1 MQCSVYIATSL
12 DGYIARP
19 DGGLD
24 WLSAAQSSGEDYGY
38 ATFAASVD
46 ALVMGRT
53 TYDTVLGFGAWPYAG
68 KRVVVL
74 THRPAESRHGEELHG
89 GDVEELVQRLAREGV
104 KRIYVDGGV
113 VIQQF
118 LAAKL
123 IDDLTI
129 SIIPVVLGAGIRLF
143 SDRGPEESLVLDG
156 VDSFTS
162 GLVQLRYRVKSR
174 L

>member
-24 WLSAAQSSGEDYGY
+24 WLAAAQSSGEDYGY
-38 ATFAASVD
+38 AKFAATVD
-46 ALVMGRT
+46 ALVLGRA
-53 TYDTVLGFGAWPYAG
+53 TYDTVLGFGGWPYGG

-74 THRPAESRHGEELHG
+74 THRPAQSRHGEEFHG
-89 GDVEELVQRLAREGV
+89 GNVEDLARRLARDGV
-104 KRIYVDGGV
+104 KRVYVDGGA

-118 LAAKL
+118 LAARL

-143 SDRGPEESLVLDG
+143 SDHGAEEPLVLEG
-156 VDSFTS
+156 VDSYPT
-162 GLVQLRYRVKSR
+162 GLVQVRYRVKSR